1 MARYVLEI
9 ILVLPVLLSTMLD
22 QCRTANAYC
31 SEEIRGV
38 PFAKSNISKSTNNA
52 SATSNPPYFSDSQ
65 WSPYG
70 EILDHEST

>member
-9 ILVLPVLLSTMLD
+9 IPVLPVLLSTMPD
-22 QCRTANAYC
+22 QCRIANACC

-38 PFAKSNISKSTNNA
+38 PFAKSNTFKSTNNA
-52 SATSNPPYFSDSQ
+52 SATSNPFYFCGSQ

-70 EILDHEST
+70 EILDREFT